1 MSAAKTR
8 KAKKTKASKV
18 RRSKPKISEPK
29 LAAKAAAAV
38 RQFRFN
44 AAQTV
49 RIRFAGEKKP
59 ENFRVDD
66 MVEASM
72 VTLAGAVKHYYQYR
86 LISNDKAGPGGAGRC
101 YWFFDPQPVGAADP
115 IDPIL
120 WRPVAEQPLD
130 GYDIVKDGSGNFSTR
145 SVTSY
150 DGSGSRHVVRL
161 DGKPAGHHRQGRHAG
176 GIAEMSV
183 TAVVEILRGISAH
196 APAHYLNAMRSVR
209 LSVEAPFFKGSFV
222 AFALF
227 WFRIWCR
234 PTAISKSEASRLAST
249 GTTTV

>member
-86 LISNDKAGPGGAGRC
+86 LISNDKAGP
-101 YWFFDPQPVGAADP
+101 AARAAVTGSIRSPSAPP
-115 IDPIL
+115 IRSI
-120 WRPVAEQPLD
+120 RSVAAVAEQPLD
-130 GYDIVKDGSGNFSTR
+130 GT
-145 SVTSY
+145 TS
-150 DGSGSRHVVRL
+150 
-161 DGKPAGHHRQGRHAG
+161 
-176 GIAEMSV
+176 
-183 TAVVEILRGISAH
+183 
-196 APAHYLNAMRSVR
+196 
-209 LSVEAPFFKGSFV
+209 
-222 AFALF
+222 
-227 WFRIWCR
+227 
-234 PTAISKSEASRLAST
+234 
-249 GTTTV
+249 

>member
-86 LISNDKAGPGGAGRC
+86 LISNDKAGPAARAAVTGFSIRSPSAPPIRSIRSCGG
-101 YWFFDPQPVGAADP
+101 
-115 IDPIL
+115 L
-120 WRPVAEQPLD
+120 WPSSRWTA
-130 GYDIVKDGSGNFSTR
+130 T
-145 SVTSY
+145 TS
-150 DGSGSRHVVRL
+150 
-161 DGKPAGHHRQGRHAG
+161 
-176 GIAEMSV
+176 
-183 TAVVEILRGISAH
+183 
-196 APAHYLNAMRSVR
+196 
-209 LSVEAPFFKGSFV
+209 
-222 AFALF
+222 
-227 WFRIWCR
+227 
-234 PTAISKSEASRLAST
+234 
-249 GTTTV
+249 

>member
-8 KAKKTKASKV
+8 NAKKTKASKV

-86 LISNDKAGPGGAGRC
+86 LISNDKAGPGGASLMQALFTSTSAVCVTGLTVVDTGT
-101 YWFFDPQPVGAADP
+101 YWSGFGQAVILGLIQIGGFGIMTLASLLGLLIARRMGLRARLSAP
-115 IDPIL
+115 PIL
-120 WRPVAEQPLD
+120 SIASMRRHR
-130 GYDIVKDGSGNFSTR
+130 STQR
-145 SVTSY
+145 SSE
-150 DGSGSRHVVRL
+150 
-161 DGKPAGHHRQGRHAG
+161 KP
-176 GIAEMSV
+176 
-183 TAVVEILRGISAH
+183 
-196 APAHYLNAMRSVR
+196 YLQS
-209 LSVEAPFFKGSFV
+209 PG
-222 AFALF
+222 
-227 WFRIWCR
+227 
-234 PTAISKSEASRLAST
+234 
-249 GTTTV
+249 

>member
-86 LISNDKAGPGGAGRC
+86 LISNDKAGPGGASRC

-161 DGKPAGHHRQGRHAG
+161 DGKPTYRMRLDLNGKR
-176 GIAEMSV
+176 EFCESLPV
-183 TAVVEILRGISAH
+183 TIGKGDMLVV
-196 APAHYLNAMRSVR
+196 
-209 LSVEAPFFKGSFV
+209 
-222 AFALF
+222 
-227 WFRIWCR
+227 
-234 PTAISKSEASRLAST
+234 SRK
-249 GTTTV
+249 